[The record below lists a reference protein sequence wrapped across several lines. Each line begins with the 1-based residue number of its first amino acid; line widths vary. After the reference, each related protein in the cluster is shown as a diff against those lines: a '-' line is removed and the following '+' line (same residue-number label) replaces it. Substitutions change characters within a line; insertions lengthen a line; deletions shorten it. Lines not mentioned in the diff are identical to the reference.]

1 MVLSAVI
8 EKALEDEINRE
19 VNERITKVLEMI
31 SNTYNIKYARLL
43 KDYASMETTQS
54 TCCGMT
60 KAGKRCQRSAK
71 IDGFCKAHLSQKPD
85 VRVTRSATAS
95 ASSPPKIV
103 HTHTIPPLFMNGCPA
118 CENIRSKPLGVLKK

>member
-1 MVLSAVI
+1 MVLSTVI
-8 EKALEDEINRE
+8 EKALEEEINRE

-31 SNTYNIKYARLL
+31 SKTYNIKYARLL

-71 IDGFCKAHLSQKPD
+71 IDGFCKAHISQKPD
-85 VRVTRSATAS
+85 VRVVTRSVSS

-103 HTHTIPPLFMNGCPA
+103 HTHTIPPLFMSGCPA
-118 CENIRSKPLGVLKK
+118 CEANKNKPLGVLKK